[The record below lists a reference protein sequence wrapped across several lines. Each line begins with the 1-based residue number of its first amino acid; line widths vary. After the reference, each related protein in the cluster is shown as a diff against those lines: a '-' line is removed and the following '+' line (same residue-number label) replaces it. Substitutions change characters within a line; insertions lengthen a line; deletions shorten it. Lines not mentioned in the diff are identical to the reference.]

1 MRFLPRLTYANVVAT
16 LAIFIALGGISFAAT
31 NLGKNSVGTKQ
42 IKNNAVTKK
51 KIKKKAVSTNRLAAK
66 AVTGGKIG
74 PQAVKPGKIAGEAVT
89 TSKIASQAVTQ
100 GKVDPNLLATI
111 DEDAQ
116 LKVLNGDGSVLG
128 TLAGV
133 LPSGIP
139 IFEVI
144 IDGGIYTYL
153 PSGQLYPFTGPSPSY
168 KNNACSGTV
177 YVEADDQAEADLLFG
192 NLAGG
197 PSRITFR
204 TTAGG
209 TLGPISAWQFT
220 KTSESVVGQNLWER
234 DDTGACVPTSS
245 SPFTGVL
252 VALDPVTAP
261 PDGTGPLTIG

>member
-1 MRFLPRLTYANVVAT
+1 MGVAL
-16 LAIFIALGGISFAAT
+16 LALIVAIGGTAVAAT
-31 NLGKNSVGTKQ
+31 KIGTNQ

-66 AVTGGKIG
+66 AVKTGKLA
-74 PQAVKPGKIAGEAVT
+74 PQAVASGKIAGEAVN
-89 TSKIASQAVTQ
+89 TSKIAGGAVDSSKIANGAVTQ
-100 GKVDPNLLATI
+100 GKVDPNLLASI
-111 DEDAQ
+111 DEEAQ

-139 IFEVI
+139 IFQVI

-153 PSGQLYPFTGPSPSY
+153 PSGQVYPFTGPSPAY
-168 KNNACSGTV
+168 KNNACSGAA
-177 YVEADDQAEADLLFG
+177 YVEADDQAEADLLFA

-197 PSRITFR
+197 PSRITYR

-209 TLGPISAWQFT
+209 NLGPVSAWQFT
-220 KTSESVVGQNLWER
+220 KTTENVVGQNLWER
-234 DDTGACVPTSS
+234 DDTGACMPTSS

-252 VALDPVTAP
+252 IALDPVTAP
-261 PDGTGPLTIG
+261 PDGIAPLTIG